1 MNAAVDRQKLAQVA
15 IIGRPNVG
23 KSALFN
29 RIVGRRQAI
38 VGSLAG
44 LTRDRQTAEAEWA
57 GARFVLTDT
66 GGLEWDSAESLLE
79 QVKIQVL
86 TALETSD
93 VVLFVVDGRDGLTG
107 VESEVALFARR
118 HGIPMVLVINKCDTR
133 DLGTAA
139 EAEFSSLG
147 ITPVFTVSAEQG
159 RGVGDMLDGLLAAL
173 PEIEVDDDTE
183 GEGAAQVHIAV
194 IGRPNVG
201 KSSLVNALL
210 GTTRV
215 IVSDIPGTTRDS
227 IDTVLERDGRR
238 YVLVDTAGMRKR
250 SKVDTHA
257 EIASVAIAR
266 RRIER
271 ADVSLLLIEPHEG
284 VTHQDISI
292 GREAQEKGCGLVVVV
307 NKWDTVDKEEG
318 LHTRF
323 TDYVRHRMGRLRWA
337 PVAYTSALEGLGVDA
352 LLPLVDEVAAARAR
366 RIPTAQLNVAF
377 EQMLQR
383 HEPAG
388 GTTGAMPKYLTQVG
402 VNPPTFVVFASG
414 RGSMRADYRRYLEN
428 RLRDGF
434 DFEGTPLRIK
444 VRR

>member
-1 MNAAVDRQKLAQVA
+1 MNATDDRQKLAQVA

-23 KSALFN
+23 KSTLFN

-57 GARFVLTDT
+57 GTRFVLTDT
-66 GGLEWDSAESLLE
+66 GGLEWDSTESLLE

-93 VVLFVVDGRDGLTG
+93 VVIFVVDGRDGLTG

-118 HGIPMVLVINKCDTR
+118 HGIPMLLVINKCDTR
-133 DLGTAA
+133 DLGTLA

-147 ITPVFTVSAEQG
+147 ISPVFTVSGEQG
-159 RGVGDMLDGLLAAL
+159 RGVGDMLDGLVAAL
-173 PEIEVDDDTE
+173 PEIEVEDE
-183 GEGAAQVHIAV
+183 PEREGANQIRIAV

-215 IVSDIPGTTRDS
+215 IVSDMPGTTRDS

-257 EIASVAIAR
+257 EMASVAIAK

-292 GREAQEKGCGLVVVV
+292 GREAQEKGCGLVIVV
-307 NKWDTVDKEEG
+307 NKWDTVDKEKE
-318 LHTRF
+318 LETLF
-323 TDYVRHRMGRLRWA
+323 TEYVQRRVGRLRWA
-337 PVAYTSALEGLGVDA
+337 PVTYTSALEGLGIDA
-352 LLPLVDEVAAARAR
+352 LLPLVDEVAAARAL

-388 GTTGAMPKYLTQVG
+388 GTSAAMPKYLTQVG
-402 VNPPTFVVFASG
+402 VNPPSFVVFASG

-434 DFEGTPLRIK
+434 DFAGTPLRIK

>member
-1 MNAAVDRQKLAQVA
+1 VA

-44 LTRDRQTAEAEWA
+44 LTRDRQTAEAEWT

-66 GGLEWDSAESLLE
+66 GGLEWDSAESILE

-86 TALETSD
+86 MALETSD

-118 HGIPMVLVINKCDTR
+118 HGIPMLLVINKCDTR
-133 DLGTAA
+133 EIGMLA
-139 EAEFSSLG
+139 ESEFSSLG
-147 ITPVFTVSAEQG
+147 ISPAFTVSAEQG
-159 RGVGDMLDGLLAAL
+159 RGVGDMLDGLVATL
-173 PEIEVDDDTE
+173 PENAVDADASTE
-183 GEGAAQVHIAV
+183 GIPQVRIAV

-210 GTTRV
+210 GTSRV
-215 IVSDIPGTTRDS
+215 IVSDIPGTTRDA

-257 EIASVAIAR
+257 EMASVAIAK

-292 GREAQEKGCGLVVVV
+292 GREAQESGCGLVVVV

-318 LHTRF
+318 LATRF
-323 TDYVRHRMGRLRWA
+323 SEYVRHRMGRLRWA
-337 PVAYTSALEGLGVDA
+337 PITYTSALEGEGVDA

-366 RIPTAQLNVAF
+366 RIPTAELNVAF

-402 VNPPTFVVFASG
+402 VNPPSFVVFASG
-414 RGSMRADYRRYLEN
+414 RGAMRSDYRRYIEN

-434 DFEGTPLRIK
+434 DFAGTPLRIK